1 MSTQKTKN
9 YSINRKILL
18 KNRKIKVFKYD
29 KKITKYGQNQGGI
42 RQITEKNRRISSKVT
57 KLGTI
62 IALYISVFNRN
73 LKKNP
78 ESDD

>member
-1 MSTQKTKN
+1 MSTQKMEN
-9 YSINRKILL
+9 YRVNRKILL
-18 KNRKIKVFKYD
+18 KNRKIKLFKND
-29 KKITKYGQNQGGI
+29 KKITKHGQNQGVI
-42 RQITEKNRRISSKVT
+42 RQIAEKNRRLLSKVK

-62 IALYISVFNRN
+62 IALYISVFNRD